1 MLMLECAVNVGVVP
15 GEVIVSDYGESF
27 TTACKGGWTRSS
39 DPDSPSLPDFLSASE
54 AWTHSPNIVL
64 LVSSI

>member
-1 MLMLECAVNVGVVP
+1 MLMEWTVKVGVVL
-15 GEVIVSDYGESF
+15 GGMIGRDYGDSF
-27 TTACKGGWTRSS
+27 TTACKGGLTRSS
-39 DPDSPSLPDFLSASE
+39 DPDSPSLTDFLSARE